1 MNIVKKIILGF
12 SILAITI
19 LVVGIGGITGINK
32 INQQL
37 QVVSE
42 DSIPKLVGSYQQIL
56 SLNNANQ
63 ALLQFLNSGAE
74 DFQTHIDSFDQSY
87 E

>member
-56 SLNNANQ
+56 ST
-63 ALLQFLNSGAE
+63 ALIKATSSS
-74 DFQTHIDSFDQSY
+74 IKK
-87 E
+87 